1 MKLII
6 AIVHERDKLDI
17 CDALTEKGQQ
27 YTIVASTGGFLKDG
41 KATLLIGAKDEDID
55 DIIETIKATSSTRE
69 QIVTQPPMDLMA
81 GIGSMMAPI
90 RVQVGGAVIFVL
102 NVERFEHA

>member
-6 AIVHERDKLDI
+6 AIVHERDKIEI
-17 CDALTEKGQQ
+17 CDNLTEKGYQ

-41 KATLLIGAKDEDID
+41 KATLLIGAEEDNVD
-55 DIIETIKATSSTRE
+55 DIIEIIKKTASVRE
-69 QIVTQPPMDLMA
+69 QIITQPPIDLMA
-81 GIGSMMAPI
+81 GIGMVNPI
-90 RVQVGGAVIFVL
+90 KVQIGGAIIFVL